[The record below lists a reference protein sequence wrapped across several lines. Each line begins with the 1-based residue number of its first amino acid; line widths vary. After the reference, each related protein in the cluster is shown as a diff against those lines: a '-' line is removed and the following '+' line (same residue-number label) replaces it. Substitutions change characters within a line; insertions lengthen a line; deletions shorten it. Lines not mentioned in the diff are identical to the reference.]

1 MPTFASSLATQIG
14 FLVASLTKSN
24 YNSVLYELSLL
35 SEYGTSGS
43 LIMLRSCLEQVN
55 IREGEVQNLQLK
67 IDLLAIVIRHLV
79 HQPNFSTIFCE
90 AVRCFPFSDALLDDL
105 SEALKLSLLEQ
116 IGLGLALTDAEDSH
130 WQQQGYLF
138 CQIKLTEFNQTP
150 GSVSCEATIDQIL
163 LFLHESEGL
172 SKHIPAFVKALPLGA
187 HTSLML
193 MPLLQDE
200 VNDSGSLR
208 RFDAISKSSCPI
220 SLDLM
225 EQLEN
230 AIEAADIM
238 EELGYSCTV
247 GVAQCKEI
255 LASFPSLHEGNIAR
269 IIAMV
274 ARTYTG
280 LEDSHGTFGT
290 FWGAFSGSA
299 FEDGSW
305 PITWNAE
312 VLVESIKD
320 VAPGLDWGLVVDN
333 LDHEGF
339 YLPDQKA
346 FNLLMGIYGMACK
359 DPFPIEK
366 VCGPIW
372 KNAEGQISF
381 LRYAVLASP
390 EVLSFGRSYSGQ
402 FPLESLFGT
411 EMLPTSSTNQAWLS
425 IPLLEVLCQLAE
437 MGHVGAV
444 RSMLEHPLKHC
455 PEILLLGVIQVKTT
469 WNLIQHE
476 ILASLFSMYLGG
488 GLNSGTIFHQLW
500 RLNSAM
506 VIRGFLEVHSKD
518 PTSILKILDVCQEL
532 QVLPQILESTPF
544 SFSIDLAISAS
555 RRDTLNLEKWLVDN
569 LNNHCDMFFQACL
582 RYLRERALAE
592 ARSEL
597 LGGSGHR
604 SGLSTSLPLE
614 ITATIFKVLQ
624 ATPGHLVSRD
634 LLEEMKRIHSAAVR
648 VNHPRLISVGASE
661 QAASERF
668 SSDIE
673 EEANSYFRNIYAGDL
688 PIESVVKM
696 LEQFKESRIKRDQEI
711 FACMIQSLFDEYR
724 FFPKY
729 PERELR
735 ITAILFGSL
744 IKHQLVSSLTLGI
757 ALRYVLDALRKP
769 LDSRMFSFGLAAL
782 EKFRDRLV
790 EWPQY
795 CNHILQISHMR
806 EAHGGLVEFIERALA
821 RLSSEPNAGHT
832 LTPSE
837 TQTSSAQT
845 SSVVPTVSISENME
859 VSEAFSQMVSGSSD
873 PQQQQTLQLQHIQ
886 SQPSSLH
893 DEKIKSSSMT
903 ALSYTKP
910 FVSVP
915 NLQLQHS
922 ASTNQLFEVANTQKV
937 SQPSQPGA
945 FQVAPSPGF
954 PRSTPTRSGGGF
966 GHALNIETLVAAAER
981 RDIQIEAPS
990 SDVQDKI
997 AFIINN
1003 ISSANLDTKAKEFME
1018 VLKEQYYP
1026 WFAQYMVMKRA
1037 SIEPNFHD
1045 TYLKFLDKINS
1056 RVLHKEVV
1064 KATYENCKVL
1074 LRSDLIKSSS
1084 EERSLLK
1091 NLGSWLGK
1099 LTIGRN
1105 QALRAIEIDPK
1116 LLITEAYERGLMI
1129 AVIPFTSK
1137 ILEPCQSSLA
1147 YQPPNPWTMGILGLL
1162 AEIYNLPNLKMNLKF
1177 DIEVLFKNLGVDM
1190 KDVKVSQLLKGRLR
1204 EVEGNPDFSNKDV
1217 AIAHQSSLFT
1227 TESSSSSAAPMGLVD
1242 LPSEASVSASHNI
1255 MPSSSV
1261 SQVQLG
1267 TSHISASLTLPEEEK
1282 LAALALTERLP
1293 SGQGLPQTAG
1303 SPAPYS
1309 GNQLPMPL
1317 PNLSSYVVVNPKLAA
1332 LGQQQ
1337 QQLASIVSAAM
1348 DRAIR
1353 EIISPVVDRS
1363 VTIACMTTR
1372 ELVTKDYAMES
1383 DDSRIRHSGNLMVA
1397 SLAGSLA
1404 HVTCKEPLRV
1414 AMSNHLRNLLQA
1426 LNVSGEM
1433 LEQAVLLV
1441 TNDNLDLGC
1450 AVIEKSA
1457 TEKALRDLEEVIGP
1471 PLAHRRKQREAV
1483 GVTFYD
1489 VSLYSQGHLARL
1501 PEGLRP
1507 KPMRLSNAQQR
1518 VYEDF
1523 ARLPWQ
1529 NQPSQTTAVAPSG
1542 SAVPSN
1548 IPAVSGLARA
1558 GYTPSAQGLGSYV
1571 GMAGAQSA
1579 MGIGVVNQNLESSAE
1594 EIDHRLPSP
1603 LSHSSAGPVLVPDT
1617 GSHQAL
1623 DTAPGLGNLAS
1634 SAMFMDMTASERQPV
1649 LKDATPVPSASASPP
1664 LPADQ
1669 VNVPSAEPA
1678 WTTGEAMEKFLLIM
1692 QKLDGSV
1699 SRSLSMGLL
1708 VPSQDQE
1715 LQALVMEVPEIISQ
1729 CISKEEAALAFSQKA
1744 FKRLYENASSSLHVA
1759 TYLALLASIR
1769 DVCKRVVKEITSWVM
1784 YSDEERKY
1792 NREIM
1797 VGLIRSELIH
1807 LADYNVYL
1815 AKLIDGGRN
1824 SAATEFA
1831 IYLVQTCVVQD
1842 NVVGAIELCNVI
1854 DTLGKV
1860 AQRPG
1865 SESLQRL
1872 VDLAKNASST
1882 LGGQSGSISGKED
1895 KARPTKEKR
1904 PSSSRGS
1911 ALREESKAISKD
1923 SASVDPAGLPEQV
1936 TMLFDEWATIWD
1948 TSGTGNND
1956 KTYAVYISKL
1966 QHLGMLK
1973 GDDITDR
1980 FFRIL
1985 MELAV
1990 ARSLN
1995 LEAALPGATGIAFQQ
2010 QGVSFAAIDTYAKL
2024 VVLLV
2029 KYYGV
2034 DPSMA
2039 KVNLLNKVLSV
2050 TVRVIQKV
2058 SDEKKSSFHPRPYF
2072 RLFVMWLMDFNAP
2085 DPLLDAS
2092 NFQVLTAFANAFMQL
2107 QPLRIPGWSFAW
2119 LELISHRMF
2128 MPKLLLINSQKGWPL
2143 VQRLLVALFKF
2154 MEPYLRNADLS
2165 EPVRLLYKGTLRVLL
2180 VLLHDFP
2187 EFLCDNHFSFCDVI
2201 PPSCIQM
2208 RNLILSAFPRNMRLP
2223 DPFTPN
2229 LKVDLLPEIS
2239 QSPRILSDVEFALK
2253 NKQLKSEIDDYL
2265 KTRQPLSLLLADLKQ
2280 RLMLPQPEVSP
2291 AGTRYNVPLINAL
2304 VLYVGMQAIQQLQS
2318 KTTPQQLA
2326 VPTAPITHSAPMDI
2340 FQRLIVELDTEGR
2353 YLFLNAV
2360 ANQLRYPNNHTHYF
2374 SCVLLYLFAEA
2385 NQEIIQEQITRVLL
2399 ERLIVNRPHPWGLLI
2414 TFIELIKN
2422 PRYNFWSHGFTRCAP
2437 EIEKLFESV
2446 ARSCMGPPIKAVD
2459 DDLASTIAAEGMKA

>member
-1 MPTFASSLATQIG
+1 MPTFASSLATQTG
-14 FLVASLTKSN
+14 FLVSSLTKSN
-24 YNSVLYELSLL
+24 FNSVLYELSLL
-35 SEYGTSGS
+35 AEYGTVGN
-43 LIMLRSCLEQVN
+43 LLMLRTCLEQVN
-55 IREGEVQNLQLK
+55 LQEGEVQNLQLK
-67 IDLLAIVIRHLV
+67 IDLLAIVIRHLI

-90 AVRCFPFSDALLDDL
+90 AVLHIPYSDSLLEDL
-105 SEALKLSLLEQ
+105 SGTLKLSLLEQ
-116 IGLGLALTDAEDSH
+116 IGLGLALTDAEIVQ
-130 WQQQGYLF
+130 WQQQGYRF
-138 CQIKLTEFNQTP
+138 CHIKIAELCQTP
-150 GSVSCEATIDQIL
+150 GSVSSETIIDQLL

-172 SKHIPAFVKALPLGA
+172 SKHIPAFAKSLPAGA
-187 HTSLML
+187 HTSLLL

-200 VNDSGSLR
+200 VNDIGLLR
-208 RFDAISKSSCPI
+208 QFDAISKSSCPI

-225 EQLEN
+225 EQLDN
-230 AIEAADIM
+230 AVEASDIM
-238 EELGYSCTV
+238 EELGYNCTV
-247 GVAQCKEI
+247 GVAQCKEF
-255 LASFPSLHEGNIAR
+255 LSFYSPLNEDSIAR
-269 IIAMV
+269 IIAMI
-274 ARTYTG
+274 ARTHTG
-280 LEDSHGTFGT
+280 LEDGHGSFGT
-290 FWGAFSGSA
+290 FFGAFSGSA
-299 FEDGSW
+299 SVDGSW
-305 PITWNAE
+305 AANTWNIE
-312 VLVESIKD
+312 ILVDSIKD
-320 VAPGLDWGLVVDN
+320 AQAPGTDWGLVVDKF
-333 LDHEGF
+333 DHEGF

-346 FNLLMGIYGMACK
+346 FNILIGIYAMACK

-366 VCGPIW
+366 ICGALW

-390 EVLSFGRSYSGQ
+390 DILQFGRSYSGQ
-402 FPLESLFGT
+402 FPLESFLGN
-411 EMLPTSSTNQAWLS
+411 EILPSSTNQAWLS
-425 IPLLEVLCQLAE
+425 IPLLKVLCQLAE
-437 MGHVGAV
+437 MGHAGAV
-444 RSMLEHPLKHC
+444 RSMLEHPMKHC
-455 PEILLLGVIQVKTT
+455 PDILLLGVVQVKTT
-469 WNLIQHE
+469 WNLIQYE
-476 ILASLFSMYLGG
+476 ILASLFPMYLGAG
-488 GLNSGTIFHQLW
+488 VSSNAIFRQLW
-500 RLNSAM
+500 RLNSVM

-518 PTSILKILDVCQEL
+518 PTSIPRILDVCQEL
-532 QVLPQILESTPF
+532 QLLPQILEAAPSC
-544 SFSIDLAISAS
+544 FSIDLAILAS
-555 RRDTLNLEKWLVDN
+555 RRENLNLEKWLLDN
-569 LNNHCDMFFQACL
+569 LNNHGVPFFQACL
-582 RYLRERALAE
+582 RYLRERASGE
-592 ARSEL
+592 ARMEV
-597 LGGSGHR
+597 LGSSGHR

-614 ITATIFKVLQ
+614 TTAIIFKALQ
-624 ATPGHLVSRD
+624 STPNHLVSRD
-634 LLEEMKRIHSAAVR
+634 LLEEMKRIHAAVIR
-648 VNHPRLISVGASE
+648 ANPRLSSVGTSE
-661 QAASERF
+661 QSTAESF

-673 EEANSYFRNIYAGDL
+673 QEANSYFRSLYAGEL
-688 PIESVVKM
+688 PVEKVVTM
-696 LEQFKESRIKRDQEI
+696 LEQFKESRLKRDQDI
-711 FACMIQSLFDEYR
+711 FTCMIQSLFDEYC

-769 LDSRMFSFGLAAL
+769 LDSRMFSFGLTAL

-806 EAHGGLVEFIERALA
+806 EAHGGLVEFIERALV
-821 RLSSEPNAGHT
+821 RLSAEPNTSHT
-832 LTPSE
+832 LSSAE
-837 TQTSSAQT
+837 IQTSSAQT
-845 SSVVPTVSISENME
+845 VSTVSTASTGENTE
-859 VSEAFSQMVSGSSD
+859 VSEAFSQMAISSSD
-873 PQQQQTLQLQHIQ
+873 LQQQQALQLQQIQ
-886 SQPSSLH
+886 NQPPSLH
-893 DEKIKSSSMT
+893 DEKIKSSSLT
-903 ALSYTKP
+903 ALSFSKP
-910 FVSVP
+910 FVSASS
-915 NLQLQHS
+915 LQQLQHS
-922 ASTNQLFEVANTQKV
+922 VSTNQLFEAANAQKV
-937 SQPSQPGA
+937 TQPSQPGT

-954 PRSTPTRSGGGF
+954 PRPTPPKGGGF
-966 GHALNIETLVAAAER
+966 GHALNIGTLVAAAER
-981 RDIQIEAPS
+981 RDNPIEAPS
-990 SDVQDKI
+990 SEVQDKI

-1003 ISSANLDTKAKEFME
+1003 ISSANLDTKTKEFTE
-1018 VLKEQYYP
+1018 VLKEQFYP

-1116 LLITEAYERGLMI
+1116 VLITEAYERGLMI

-1190 KDVKVSQLLKGRLR
+1190 KDVKVSQLLKGRPR
-1204 EVEGNPDFSNKDV
+1204 EIEGNPDFSNKDV
-1217 AIAHQSSLFT
+1217 AIAHPPALYA
-1227 TESSSSSAAPMGLVD
+1227 TESSSSSAAPMAHVD
-1242 LPSEASVSASHNI
+1242 LPSEASVSASH
-1255 MPSSSV
+1255 PVVPPTSV
-1261 SQVQLG
+1261 SQAQLG
-1267 TSHISASLTLPEEEK
+1267 SSHISANLTLPEEEK
-1282 LAALALTERLP
+1282 LASISLTERLP

-1309 GNQLPMPL
+1309 GNQLPI
-1317 PNLSSYVVVNPKLAA
+1317 NLSSYVVMNPKLAA
-1332 LGQQQ
+1332 LGQQL
-1337 QQLASIVSAAM
+1337 QLSRIVPAAM
-1348 DRAIR
+1348 ERAIR

-1383 DDSRIRHSGNLMVA
+1383 DDTRIRISGNLMVA

-1404 HVTCKEPLRV
+1404 HVTCKEPLRA
-1414 AMSNHLRNLLQA
+1414 AMANHLRNLFQA
-1426 LNVSGEM
+1426 LNVTGDI
-1433 LEQAVLLV
+1433 LETAVVLI

-1471 PLAHRRKQREAV
+1471 PLAHRRKQREAMGV
-1483 GVTFYD
+1483 GYYD
-1489 VSLYSQGHLARL
+1489 VSVYSQGHLARL
-1501 PEGLRP
+1501 PEVLRP
-1507 KPMRLSNAQQR
+1507 KPGRLTTAQQR

-1523 ARLPWQ
+1523 VRLPWQ
-1529 NQPSQTTAVAPSG
+1529 NQPSQSPGSTSAGSVVSSSIPTA
-1542 SAVPSN
+1542 SN
-1548 IPAVSGLARA
+1548 LARA
-1558 GYTPSAQGLGSYV
+1558 GYPQSAQALGSYV
-1571 GMAGAQSA
+1571 GMAGAQPP
-1579 MGIGVVNQNLESSAE
+1579 MGLGLVNQNVESSAE
-1594 EIDHRLPSP
+1594 EIDLRMPLP
-1603 LSHSSAGPVLVPDT
+1603 LSHSSSGPMLVPDT
-1617 GSHQAL
+1617 AAHQAL
-1623 DTAPGLGNLAS
+1623 DGAPGSGSLPS
-1634 SAMFMDMTASERQPV
+1634 SALFMDMTSSERQPI
-1649 LKDATPVPSASASPP
+1649 LKDTTAALPTPPSPP
-1664 LPADQ
+1664 LPVDQ
-1669 VNVPSAEPA
+1669 VNIAPGEPS
-1678 WTTGEAMEKFLLIM
+1678 WTTGEALEKFQLIT
-1692 QKLDGSV
+1692 QKLDVAISKG
-1699 SRSLSMGLL
+1699 LSIGLSA
-1708 VPSQDQE
+1708 PSQDQDI
-1715 LQALVMEVPEIISQ
+1715 QSLVMEAPEVISQ
-1729 CISKEEAALAFSQKA
+1729 CISKDEAAVAFAQKV
-1744 FKRLYENASSSLHVA
+1744 FKRLYENASCTLHVA
-1759 TYLALLASIR
+1759 TYLALLACIR

-1792 NREIM
+1792 NKEIV
-1797 VGLIRSELIH
+1797 VGLIRSELIN
-1807 LADYNVYL
+1807 LSDFNVYL

-1824 SAATEFA
+1824 SGATEFA
-1831 IYLVQTCVVQD
+1831 IHLVQTCVVQE
-1842 NVVGAIELCNVI
+1842 NVVTGIELSSVI
-1854 DTLGKV
+1854 EALGKV
-1860 AQRPG
+1860 AQRSG
-1865 SESLQRL
+1865 SSESLQRL
-1872 VDLAKNASST
+1872 VEFAKNSSLT
-1882 LGGQSGSISGKED
+1882 HGGQSSSISGKDD
-1895 KARPTKEKR
+1895 KSRLR

-1911 ALREESKAISKD
+1911 ALREESKAKD
-1923 SASVDPAGLPEQV
+1923 TASIDPAGLQEQV
-1936 TMLFDEWATIWD
+1936 AILFDEWLTIGE
-1948 TSGTGNND
+1948 TSNSQNSD

-1966 QHLGMLK
+1966 QHSGMLK

-1985 MELAV
+1985 TELAV
-1990 ARSLN
+1990 ARCLN
-1995 LEAALPGATGIAFQQ
+1995 SESQLPGATGIAFQQ
-2010 QGVSFAAIDTYAKL
+2010 QGLSFAAIDTYAKL

-2034 DPSMA
+2034 DPSIG
-2039 KVNLLNKVLSV
+2039 KINLLNKILSV

-2058 SDEKKSSFHPRPYF
+2058 ADEKKASFYPRPYF
-2072 RLFVMWLMDFNAP
+2072 RLFVMWLMEFNAP
-2085 DPLLDAS
+2085 DPQLEAS

-2107 QPLRIPGWSFAW
+2107 HPLRVPGWSFSW

-2128 MPKLLLINSQKGWPL
+2128 MPKLMLSNNQKGWPYI
-2143 VQRLLVALFKF
+2143 QRLLVALFKF

-2165 EPVRLLYKGTLRVLL
+2165 DPVRTLYKGTLRVLL

-2187 EFLCDNHFSFCDVI
+2187 EFLSDNHFSFCDVI
-2201 PPSCIQM
+2201 PPSCIQL

-2229 LKVDLLPEIS
+2229 LKVDLLPEIG

-2280 RLMLPQPEVSP
+2280 RLMLPQQEVSP

-2318 KTTPQQLA
+2318 KTAPQQLA

-2340 FQRLIVELDTEGR
+2340 YQRLIVELDTEGR

-2446 ARSCMGPPIKAVD
+2446 ARSCMGPPLKPVE
-2459 DDLASTIAAEGMKA
+2459 DDLASTIAAEGLKA